1 MFLAAWVKLKL
12 ASQSQESGPDWDEET
27 QQRIEGIKAELFP
40 KTRNAAQ
47 AKVQTSSGW
56 GKCYCTCS
64 SGVLGFFLWFSQ
76 AVWGGLAVGVA
87 LSCRC
92 PRGRGVG
99 GELVLL

>member
-56 GKCYCTCS
+56 GNATAPA
-64 SGVLGFFLWFSQ
+64 LGGF
-76 AVWGGLAVGVA
+76 
-87 LSCRC
+87 
-92 PRGRGVG
+92 
-99 GELVLL
+99 